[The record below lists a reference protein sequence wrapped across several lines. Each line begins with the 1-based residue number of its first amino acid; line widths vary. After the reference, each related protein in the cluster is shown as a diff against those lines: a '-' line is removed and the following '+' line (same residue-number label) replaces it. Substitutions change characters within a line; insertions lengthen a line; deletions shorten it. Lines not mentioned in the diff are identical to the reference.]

1 MKKDD
6 AMMTLTRRGAL
17 TAATGL
23 AVAPA
28 ARAQSAG
35 RVVVGTWGGD
45 YQDLLGI
52 NIERPILAPMGV
64 VVEHDVATAPPRKTK
79 LLAERQSRRGTF
91 DVACLSDIDMFEMA
105 QLNLFEPITTES
117 VPNSANVAT
126 PLAKPYAIPH
136 IYSAKVILY
145 NPDRV
150 PGGVVSFND
159 LWDPRYRGRVGFAD
173 GLYIQVIES
182 AALIAGGAMNNY
194 EPGKRKLME
203 LKGHAR
209 VFPSNET
216 LADSLRGGE
225 TWLTIMWL
233 ARGFMWKKAGINLA
247 HAVPQEGATPIVF
260 DAAVPR
266 NAQNKANGFRYLD
279 AMLDPRG
286 QVGFADR
293 MGYVPTVTN
302 ATLPAELAAQIA
314 LTPEQQARMN
324 IPDYAYLAAN
334 NRQLLEFWNREF
346 NG

>member
-1 MKKDD
+1 MI
-6 AMMTLTRRGAL
+6 TLTRRGAIAG
-17 TAATGL
+17 AAAL
-23 AVAPA
+23 PFA
-28 ARAQSAG
+28 ARAQGAG

-52 NIERPILAPMGV
+52 NFEKPILGPMGIA
-64 VVEHDVATAPPRKTK
+64 VEHDVATAPPRKTK
-79 LLAERQSRRGTF
+79 LLAERNSRRGTF
-91 DVACLSDIDMFEMA
+91 DVACLSDIDMYEMA
-105 QLNLFEPITTES
+105 QLNLFETVTPEQ
-117 VPNSANVAT
+117 VPNLANVAT
-126 PLAKPYAIPH
+126 QLAKPYAIPH

-145 NPDRV
+145 NPEKI
-150 PGGVVSFND
+150 PNGLVSYND
-159 LWDPRYRGRVGFAD
+159 IWDPKYRGRIGFAD
-173 GLYIQVIES
+173 GLYLQVIEA
-182 AALIAGGAMNNY
+182 AALISGGAMNNF

-203 LKGHAR
+203 LRGHAR

-216 LADSLRGGE
+216 LADSLRSGD
-225 TWLTIMWL
+225 TWITIMWL

-247 HAVPQEGATPIVF
+247 HAVPEEGATPIVF

-266 NAQNKANGFRYLD
+266 NAQNKPNGFKYLD

-302 ATLPAELAAQIA
+302 APLPPELAAQIA
-314 LTPEQQARMN
+314 LTPEQQAKLN

-334 NRQLLEFWNREF
+334 NAGLLEFWNRQF

>member
-1 MKKDD
+1 MI
-6 AMMTLTRRGAL
+6 TLTRRGAIAG
-17 TAATGL
+17 AAAL
-23 AVAPA
+23 PLA
-28 ARAQSAG
+28 ARAQGAG

-45 YQDLLGI
+45 YQDLLGL
-52 NIERPILAPMGV
+52 NFEKPILGPQGIA
-64 VVEHDVATAPPRKTK
+64 VEHDVATAPPRKTK
-79 LLAERQSRRGTF
+79 LLAERNSRRGTF
-91 DVACLSDIDMFEMA
+91 DVACLSDIDMYEMA
-105 QLNLFEPITTES
+105 QLNLFETVTTEQ
-117 VPNSANVAT
+117 VPNLVNVAK

-145 NPDRV
+145 NPEKI
-150 PGGVVSFND
+150 PNGLVSYND
-159 LWDPRYRGRVGFAD
+159 IWDPKYRGRIGFAD
-173 GLYIQVIES
+173 GLYIQVIEA
-182 AALIAGGAMNNY
+182 AALISGGAMNNF

-203 LKGHAR
+203 LRGHAR

-216 LADSLRGGE
+216 LADSLRAGD
-225 TWLTIMWL
+225 TWITIMWL

-247 HAVPQEGATPIVF
+247 HAVPEEGATPIVF

-266 NAQNKANGFRYLD
+266 NAQNKANGFKYLD

-302 ATLPAELAAQIA
+302 APLPPELAAQIA
-314 LTPEQQARMN
+314 LTPEQQAKLN

-334 NRQLLEFWNREF
+334 NADLLQFWNRQF